1 MKCKRRGL
9 FGKNRIFALEKVQ
22 KALNAYQKKQI
33 IGETLSRCT
42 ENNALFCHI
51 VQSVWNP
58 CKKEFPEKHFQKIH
72 EIFKNYSQNRCTY
85 LLTKTRFRVILALGS

>member
-22 KALNAYQKKQI
+22 KALNAHQKKQI
-33 IGETLSRCT
+33 IGEALSRCT

-58 CKKEFPEKHFQKIH
+58 
-72 EIFKNYSQNRCTY
+72 
-85 LLTKTRFRVILALGS
+85 